1 MKLIPTLY
9 SDKIQSAVLSVISV
23 PNISLDVC
31 FTNLIKNMITCSR
44 FIRKMYQFILNVVI
58 LTDFNTLN
66 GFILLIL
73 SRKT

>member
-23 PNISLDVC
+23 SNLSLDVC
-31 FTNLIKNMITCSR
+31 FTNLIKNMITCSC
-44 FIRKMYQFILNVVI
+44 FTRKIYQFILNIVI